1 METGEK
7 RGPRDPDS
15 AETPVSRGWTGAA
28 LAIAL
33 FAIAGRIHNAFA
45 FPPLRDYDG
54 AGHALNAFAFFR
66 GALPDPRSWSGF
78 HPPLSY
84 ALGGGLWRLLPDGVP
99 VHASLRL
106 VSAAAGL
113 AALYLVW
120 RVLRREGSTSDAAIV
135 CVVAL
140 CAPVFA
146 IATSMMGNETL
157 CMLFATACAARL
169 MTLPTKAG
177 RASMARH
184 ALGTGVLAGLAILS
198 KSTGIVVLGAAVVTY
213 ALALRRDRRALG
225 ATLAVLVGSAA
236 LLSAPHYLRL
246 MHITDTGPIG
256 AISGGIGSPDARA
269 AMQVQPPGE
278 RRLSDYFSFPPSAL
292 VSPFY
297 LEPRL
302 LRSVPGLLY
311 ASTWADAHAQFLP
324 PGADRRILRAETA
337 TAIGGLLPTALA
349 VAGLFLCLRRP
360 GERRTWLG
368 PGILGAALLLGF
380 AVQAWTVPRYSAVKA
395 SYLLPALL
403 PACLALLAGLE
414 GLGARTRTI
423 VRIALLGLATAC
435 AGLTWYGWWS

>member
-1 METGEK
+1 VSALGES
-7 RGPRDPDS
+7 RASRALADES
-15 AETPVSRGWTGAA
+15 AAESRGWVWAA

-33 FAIAGRIHNAFA
+33 LAIAGRIHNAFA
-45 FPPLRDYDG
+45 YPPLRDYDG

-66 GALPDPRSWSGF
+66 GVLPDPRSWSGF

-84 ALGGGLWRLLPDGVP
+84 ALGGGLWRWLPDDVP
-99 VHASLRL
+99 VHALLRL
-106 VSAAAGL
+106 ASAAAGL
-113 AALYLVW
+113 AALFLVW
-120 RVLRREGSTSDAAIV
+120 RVLRREGSATNAAIIS
-135 CVVAL
+135 VVAL

-157 CMLFATACAARL
+157 CMLFVSACAARL
-169 MTLPTKAG
+169 MTLPAPAK
-177 RASMARH
+177 MARH
-184 ALGTGVLAGLAILS
+184 ALGTGLLAGLAILS

-225 ATLAVLVGSAA
+225 ATLAVLIGVAA
-236 LLSAPHYLRL
+236 LLSGPHYLRL
-246 MHITDTGPIG
+246 MHITNTGPIG

-278 RRLSDYFSFPPSAL
+278 RRVSDYFSFPPSAL

-324 PGADRRILRAETA
+324 PGADPRILRAETV
-337 TAIGGLLPTALA
+337 TAIGGLLPTLLALT
-349 VAGLFLCLRRP
+349 GIFLCLRRP
-360 GERRTWLG
+360 QERRSWLG
-368 PGILGAALLLGF
+368 PGVLGAALLLGF

-414 GLGARTRTI
+414 VLGAKSRTV

-435 AGLTWYGWWS
+435 GGLTWYGWWS